1 MENMEYFLK
10 FFGSITVKDVVYFML
25 AAVFLFF
32 CYRKV
37 SKFLVDKYE
46 AEKLKS
52 QQLSEALEAVRKYP
66 EYRQQSINIQKKLE
80 DEIAGTK
87 ELQNDIL
94 KRLTK
99 MEDDSAR
106 RERNK
111 CRDLLLQNF
120 RYFSGKETNPLQAW
134 TRMESEAFWELF
146 KDYEDASGNG
156 YVHTEVQPVMNRLE
170 IIEMDDKD
178 RVAELMHS
186 RG

>member
-1 MENMEYFLK
+1 MENMDYFLK
-10 FFGSITVKDVVYFML
+10 FFGSITVKDVVYFIL
-25 AAVFLFF
+25 AAAFLFF

-37 SKFLVDKYE
+37 SKFLVDRYE
-46 AEKLKS
+46 AEKLKND
-52 QQLSEALEAVRKYP
+52 QLSEALAAVRKYP
-66 EYRQQSINIQKKLE
+66 EYRQQSISVQQKLE
-80 DEIAGTK
+80 KENSQTREMLKEAIA
-87 ELQNDIL
+87 
-94 KRLTK
+94 RLAK
-99 MEDDSAR
+99 IEEDSKR

-111 CRDLLLQNF
+111 CRDRLLQNF

-146 KDYEDASGNG
+146 KDYEDAGGNG

-178 RVAELMHS
+178 RVIELMHS